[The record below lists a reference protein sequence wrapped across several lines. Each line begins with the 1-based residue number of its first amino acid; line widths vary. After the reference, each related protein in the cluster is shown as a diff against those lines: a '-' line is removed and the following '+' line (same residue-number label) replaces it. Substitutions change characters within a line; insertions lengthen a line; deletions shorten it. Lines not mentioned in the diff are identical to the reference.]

1 MLLDADLNACIT
13 LPQIFEHS
21 VRAGITRAIINQD
34 QLPIFVSL
42 RNDRFD
48 RGRQKFVIRI
58 KRWGQNRKERP
69 IREGSRMLTQ
79 FHSFLLG
86 NAMPGKPAAVFILL
100 SGISSLPPPE

>member
-1 MLLDADLNACIT
+1 MLLTADLNACIT
-13 LPQIFEHS
+13 LPQIFQQS
-21 VRAGITRAIINQD
+21 ARAGITRAIINQD

-58 KRWGQNRKERP
+58 NRWRLNGKEWP
-69 IREGSRMLTQ
+69 IREGSRLLTQ
-79 FHSFLLG
+79 FHSFLRG

-100 SGISSLPPPE
+100 SGVSSLPPPE

>member
-13 LPQIFEHS
+13 LPQIFEQS

-34 QLPIFVSL
+34 QVPIFVSL

-58 KRWGQNRKERP
+58 KRWRQNRNERP
-69 IREGSRMLTQ
+69 IREGSRLLTQ
-79 FHSFLLG
+79 FRSFLRG
-86 NAMPGKPAAVFILL
+86 NAMPGKPATVFILL
-100 SGISSLPPPE
+100 SGVSSLPPPE